1 MKYFSLS
8 SLSSFWLVI
17 FLIAFTGCRSSQNT
31 SQTNSSSTEGIVQLT
46 FLHIND
52 VYEIGGVSGGKY
64 GNLARVAQLKQE
76 LIKENPNTYLV
87 LSGDFLNPSVLGTL
101 QLNSKRISGQQMVD
115 VMNAAKVDFV
125 TFGNHEFDLKEN
137 EVLERIDEAEFEW
150 IGSNT
155 FYHNNGK
162 TQPFTRKGNPI
173 PTYITLKPKNSTG
186 ESINVGLLGI
196 TTKYNQPEF
205 VHYTD
210 EYETA
215 KKVYQKIE
223 SQTDFTVA
231 LTHLLESEDEKLANF
246 VPQLKLL
253 MGGHDHENMK
263 FTYGQTIMA
272 KADANARTAY
282 IHRLTY
288 NKKTKELKIDSELKT
303 IDHSIGYEP
312 TTKATIEKWDTI
324 ADSVFEAQGFS
335 PDREVYKLKEPLEA
349 REAKIRTTQTNAGT
363 LIVDAMANAFPNAE
377 LAILGSGSVRLDD
390 QLMGIITEYDVLRM
404 LPFGGKIY
412 QFTTSGEILT
422 QFLDAGIKN
431 KGTGGYLQYQEKLK
445 FDTQKGWLLNG
456 KKIEKDKQY
465 TLVTNDYNLTG
476 KETDM
481 DFMNKDTNKEIKN
494 VISSGDLDSPQSDIR
509 KAVIVYLEKM

>member
-1 MKYFSLS
+1 MKRS
-8 SLSSFWLVI
+8 SLFSFSSLWLVF
-17 FLIAFTGCRSSQNT
+17 FLLIFTGCRSSQN
-31 SQTNSSSTEGIVQLT
+31 NSSDSEQIIKLT

-101 QLNSKRISGQQMVD
+101 KLNGKRISGQQMVD

-125 TFGNHEFDLKEN
+125 TFGNHEFDLKED
-137 EVLERIDEAEFEW
+137 EVLERINESEFEW
-150 IGSNT
+150 IASNT
-155 FYHNNGK
+155 FYYTKGNI
-162 TQPFTRKGNPI
+162 QSFTRKGNPI
-173 PTYITLKPKNSTG
+173 PTYVTLKPKNSKG
-186 ESINVGLLGI
+186 ENIEVGVLGI
-196 TTKYNQPEF
+196 TTQYNQPEF
-205 VHYTD
+205 VRYTD

-215 KKVYQKIE
+215 KKVYQEIE
-223 SQTDFTVA
+223 SKTDFTVA
-231 LTHLLESEDEKLANF
+231 ITHLLENEDEKLANF

-288 NKKTKELKIDSELKT
+288 NKKTKELQIDSELKS
-303 IDHSIGYEP
+303 IDNSIGYEP
-312 TTKATIEKWDTI
+312 ITKAAIEKWDAI
-324 ADSVFEAQGFS
+324 ADSVFAAQGFS
-335 PDREVYKLKEPLEA
+335 PDRQIYKLKEPLEA
-349 REAKIRTTQTNAGT
+349 REAKIRTIQTNAGT
-363 LIVDAMANAFPNAE
+363 LIVDAMASAFPDAE
-377 LAILGSGSVRLDD
+377 LAVLGSGSVRLDD

-412 QFTTSGEILT
+412 QFTTSGAVLT
-422 QFLDAGIKN
+422 KFLDAGVTN

-456 KKIEKDKQY
+456 KEIEKDKQY

-476 KETDM
+476 KENNM
-481 DFMNKDTNKEIKN
+481 EFMNKDTNKEIKN
-494 VISSGDLDSPQSDIR
+494 VISSDDLESPQSDIR
-509 KAVIVYLEKM
+509 KAVIVYLEKL